1 MVSVQQRSPASSSS
15 VRRPTLRHGK
25 EFSGEFVPIINEP
38 AAILQPPVRSYD
50 DAYGLSRDRMPLSSL
65 ETIQPPSG
73 FLPVNPGLIPGG
85 WMHPYSTPTTAST
98 SSTFVTPPDDLNTY
112 FPAGPLQV
120 QQESKLGGPQ
130 AQAQEQQQFP
140 ASEKAGPKLPNRH
153 FLGKVLPSD
162 IDPPGLQ
169 GHPDQWGH
177 IPEQQPGPAIGGA
190 KLAEQFGIPGL
201 TTKGTWTNYL
211 EDVVTPSERMRNR
224 MTENNARG
232 TRTLATRPIEHQ
244 WQPNFAV
251 ALNQE
256 ERYPSMHR
264 IEFPQDMPDEDVKMI
279 GTVPRSYKELAIP
292 YPNTVSVTHN
302 GQVIQGRWER
312 DQEGRIRPIVVES
325 KIDSIAVIPHPAVP
339 INLYPP
345 AVTQLLELNPTF
357 LGNST
362 LPRMLPQAQGEVMI
376 VKELDPLSVYFPIDR
391 DRIIVSRSL
400 VLAASFT
407 STF

>member
-1 MVSVQQRSPASSSS
+1 M
-15 VRRPTLRHGK
+15 
-25 EFSGEFVPIINEP
+25 
-38 AAILQPPVRSYD
+38 
-50 DAYGLSRDRMPLSSL
+50 
-65 ETIQPPSG
+65 
-73 FLPVNPGLIPGG
+73 
-85 WMHPYSTPTTAST
+85 
-98 SSTFVTPPDDLNTY
+98 
-112 FPAGPLQV
+112 

-130 AQAQEQQQFP
+130 MQAQEQQQFP
-140 ASEKAGPKLPNRH
+140 VSEKASPKLPTRH

-162 IDPPGLQ
+162 IDPPGSQ
-169 GHPDQWGH
+169 GHPVQWGQ
-177 IPEQQPGPAIGGA
+177 IPEQQPGPASGGA
-190 KLAEQFGIPGL
+190 KLAEQFGMPGL